1 MALFANLVKL
11 TCFNNNAMG
20 WIQKPNLLRY
30 ESPECEVIKLNSGN
44 EIIMSSIEEWGE
56 EDLFGN
62 G

>member
-1 MALFANLVKL
+1 
-11 TCFNNNAMG
+11 MG
-20 WIQKPNLLRY
+20 CIREPDLLRY